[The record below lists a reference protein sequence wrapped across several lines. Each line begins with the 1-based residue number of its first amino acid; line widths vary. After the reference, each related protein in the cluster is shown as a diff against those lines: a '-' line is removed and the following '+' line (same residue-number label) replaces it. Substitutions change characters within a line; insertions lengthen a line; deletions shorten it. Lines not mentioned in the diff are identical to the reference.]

1 MNLIDIYLLFAI
13 IKLCHYKGICMEN
26 KSLGVYKIL
35 LTVLCSSLVIT
46 GVSYIDDK
54 IWNFVFLILGM
65 ITYSIVGILYSIKIL
80 HGRSAGKEAY
90 CAIFIILMALGY
102 CVYSGIVTVQNWI
115 AQWQLWAKI
124 TVPSILVV
132 LIVLTIIIIVYKKKK
147 SKIEKIVSTTLDEKN
162 NE

>member
-1 MNLIDIYLLFAI
+1 
-13 IKLCHYKGICMEN
+13 MEN

-65 ITYSIVGILYSIKIL
+65 ITYSIVGILYSIKLL
-80 HGRSAGKEAY
+80 HGRSAGKGAY
-90 CAIFIILMALGY
+90 CAIFIILIAIGY
-102 CVYSGIVTVQNWI
+102 CVYSGIVAVQNWI

-147 SKIEKIVSTTLDEKN
+147 SKIEKIASTTLDEKN

>member
-1 MNLIDIYLLFAI
+1 
-13 IKLCHYKGICMEN
+13 MEN
-26 KSLGVYKIL
+26 KSLSVYKIL

-65 ITYSIVGILYSIKIL
+65 ITYSIVGILYSIKLL
-80 HGRSAGKEAY
+80 HGRSAGKGAY
-90 CAIFIILMALGY
+90 CAIFIILIAIGC
-102 CVYSGIVTVQNWI
+102 CVYSGIVAVQNWI

-124 TVPSILVV
+124 AVPSMLAV
-132 LIVLTIIIIVYKKKK
+132 LIVLTIIIMVYKKKK
-147 SKIEKIVSTTLDEKN
+147 SKIEKIASTTLDEKN